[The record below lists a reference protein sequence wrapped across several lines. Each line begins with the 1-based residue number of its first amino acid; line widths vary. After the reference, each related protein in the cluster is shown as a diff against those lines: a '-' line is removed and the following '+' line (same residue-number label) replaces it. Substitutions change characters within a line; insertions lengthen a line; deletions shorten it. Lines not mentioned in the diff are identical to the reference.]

1 MAVLAD
7 KAMYEPA
14 LRSENVINRH
24 SLRQVNPACLPHP
37 AAAWTVVRER
47 SRASGTAISRVK
59 TRAAAARQ
67 VRTLLGEGELV
78 SDIGG
83 WDHHSGPDRGRRPA
97 RQATDRMGAARLPRC
112 GACIATCALWRR
124 HTPDGAC
131 PFSQERCQQLELGGQ
146 QTLTSPLPNVVAG
159 RGKEPQGC
167 EREWQRCARK
177 GDMRRPQVRVAV
189 HSRSK
194 TCGSARSSPDGASV
208 SKRRTGSR
216 HRPPERALSRP
227 RRYRRPV
234 LRRARVPRQ
243 PSPPLLAPAEIS
255 AWNEAL
261 ERPALWPIQPPP
273 PGSAPPAAAAAATP
287 PRPRP
292 RPRGQDHERVT
303 HRVRVHLRPSRTG
316 RSGHQ
321 PPIELPST
329 TCPRQAR
336 YGPLSGAFL
345 EHQYLS
351 RAQMEDAMNPALALA
366 HQPLGFEQRRL
377 VAGPLTFHAQQVD
390 VVARRSARPDTG
402 WAA

>member
-1 MAVLAD
+1 MGG
-7 KAMYEPA
+7 
-14 LRSENVINRH
+14 I
-24 SLRQVNPACLPHP
+24 
-37 AAAWTVVRER
+37 TI
-47 SRASGTAISRVK
+47 RAQT
-59 TRAAAARQ
+59 
-67 VRTLLGEGELV
+67 EG
-78 SDIGG
+78 GG
-83 WDHHSGPDRGRRPA
+83 RPA
-97 RQATDRMGAARLPRC
+97 RRLTVWEPPGCRAVAHALPHAHSGGATPR
-112 GACIATCALWRR
+112 T
-124 HTPDGAC
+124 GAC

-273 PGSAPPAAAAAATP
+273 PGSAPPAAATP
-287 PRPRP
+287 PRP